1 MEGRR
6 CDQCK
11 HGYWNFTEENPDGCQ
26 QCSCD
31 LLGTYENQGCNV
43 YSGECV
49 CKRYVTGRDCDQCL
63 PEHWGLSEARDG
75 CKPCDCDPGGS
86 YDNNCDLLTGQC
98 KCRPHVTGRTC
109 SQPEQGYFAGLLDY
123 RIYEAEYGGI
133 SDRAQLQIREPYRD
147 REPSWTGPGFVRAVE
162 DSSIQFTL
170 DSITQTMEYDLVIRY
185 EPQLAGQWEDV
196 RVVLERPD
204 AIDPNGPCA
213 HLIQQQNVVSRQA
226 SDTDSYQEYN
236 FESQSASRPEL
247 PNSHGPEIARVSL
260 PSGARHAVVYPPTCL
275 EAGKQYK
282 VRLEFKSY
290 DSNQETPSAAVL
302 IDSITVVPR
311 ADSVPFLG
319 GSPAADYRRQ
329 EFEHYRC
336 AQYFYS
342 VVKTN
347 IPEVCKKHLYSIGFY
362 VLGSG
367 FECQCDPTGSY
378 SGICDSLG
386 KIYYSSLLNWCTI

>member
-6 CDQCK
+6 CDQCR
-11 HGYWNFTEENPDGCQ
+11 HGFWNFTEENPDGCQ
-26 QCSCD
+26 ACSCN

-43 YSGECV
+43 YSGECT

-86 YDNNCDLLTGQC
+86 YDNNCDVVSGQC

-109 SQPEQGYFAGLLDY
+109 SQPEQGYFAGQLDFQV
-123 RIYEAEYGGI
+123 YEAEYGGV
-133 SDRAQLQIREPYRD
+133 SDRAQMTIREPYRD
-147 REPSWTGPGFVRAVE
+147 RDPSWTGPGFVRAVE
-162 DSSIQFTL
+162 DSSIEFTL
-170 DSITQTMEYDLVIRY
+170 SPVAQSMEYDIVLRY

-196 RVVLERPD
+196 RVVLERPGD
-204 AIDPNGPCA
+204 VDPDGPCA
-213 HLIQQQNVVSRQA
+213 NLVQSQPEVS
-226 SDTDSYQEYN
+226 
-236 FESQSASRPEL
+236 
-247 PNSHGPEIARVSL
+247 RVSL
-260 PSGARHAVVYPPTCL
+260 PSGSRHVVVYPPSCL

-282 VRLEFKSY
+282 VRVEFKSY
-290 DSNQETPSAAVL
+290 DSTKETPGASVL
-302 IDSITVVPR
+302 LDSITVVPR
-311 ADSVPFLG
+311 SDSIPFFG
-319 GSPAADYRRQ
+319 GSPLADYRRQ

-342 VVKTN
+342 VVKAD
-347 IPEVCKKHLYSIGFY
+347 IPDVCKKHLYSIGFY
-362 VLGSG
+362 ALGSG

-386 KIYYSSLLNWCTI
+386 KSAT